1 MARFEVTLPPD
12 MIRQLDKLGSKGDEI
27 SQKMLKAGA
36 AILKDEIDKNLK
48 KNLYSGRKYD
58 KNYPTGALERSLTAD
73 KPKKDK
79 NGNHYIRIYFKGKDS
94 KGVPNALKA
103 AVMEYGS
110 SKQPKKPFIR
120 PAEKAVEKEVNAE
133 MQRVFDNE
141 INRLEG

>member
-1 MARFEVTLPPD
+1 MARFEVTIQTD
-12 MIRQLDKLGSKGDEI
+12 FIRKLENLGSKGDEI
-27 SQKMLKAGA
+27 SHKMLRAGA
-36 AILKDEIDKNLK
+36 IILKGEIDNRLK
-48 KNLYSGRKYD
+48 KNLYEGRPYD
-58 KNYPTGALERSLTAD
+58 KNYPTGALERSLTID

-79 NGNHYIRIYFKGKDS
+79 NGNNSIRIYFKGKDS

-133 MQRVFDNE
+133 MQKVFDEE
-141 INRLEG
+141 IRRLEG